1 MITDSGGIQE
11 ESSFF
16 KKKCIVCR
24 EHTERG
30 EGLEVFS
37 FLTSEETIEGVFRD
51 LVEDNIPSGDCP
63 YGDGKSAERITKIL
77 IIQWFF

>member
-37 FLTSEETIEGVFRD
+37 FLGIRR
-51 LVEDNIPSGDCP
+51 N
-63 YGDGKSAERITKIL
+63 DGRG
-77 IIQWFF
+77 F